1 LRITERFPIIESTL
15 HLGARP
21 MYRPRITDPQIE
33 TLLGAA
39 GAVVIEGPKAC
50 GKTESARQFAASEV
64 RLDVDRNAREAAS
77 VDPSLVLEGPV
88 PRLIDEWQLEP
99 EIWNH
104 VRRAIDDRRDRGQFI
119 LTGSAVPADD
129 ATRHTGAGR
138 FARLRMRPMSLCESG
153 HSDGT
158 VSLEALI
165 AGEPARAA
173 DPGLDVRALADRIVA
188 GGWPALVD
196 RSTEEASVAVRA
208 YLDDIR
214 RSDIQRVDGVA
225 HDPERVMELM
235 RSLARN
241 VATTAGVATVARDL
255 AGSDRP
261 IDPDT
266 AYRYHD
272 ALVRLMVVED
282 QPAWAPHLRS
292 RSRIRSSPKRHFV
305 DPSLA
310 AAALRA
316 TSPRLL
322 ADLELMGFLFESLVI
337 RDLRIYAQDQDAQVL
352 HYKDNTDL
360 EVDAIVERAD
370 GVWGAFEVKLG
381 TGTVDAAAEALHRFA
396 DRVDTTK
403 AGTPA
408 ILGVITGTGLAYS
421 RPDGVRVI
429 PIGTLGP

>member
-1 LRITERFPIIESTL
+1 
-15 HLGARP
+15 

-64 RLDVDRNAREAAS
+64 RLDVDRNAREAAA

-138 FARLRMRPMSLCESG
+138 FARLRMRPMSLYESG
-153 HSDGT
+153 HSNGT

-173 DPGLDVRALADRIVA
+173 DPGLDVHALADRIVT
-188 GGWPALVD
+188 GGWPALID
-196 RSTEEASVAVRA
+196 RSTEEASIAVRA

-381 TGTVDAAAEALHRFA
+381 TGMVDAAAEALHRFA
-396 DRVDTTK
+396 DRVDTRK
-403 AGTPA
+403 SGQPA
-408 ILGVITGTGLAYS
+408 ILGVLTGTGLAYT
-421 RPDGVRVI
+421 RPDRVQVI